1 MTAMLTIRGNI
12 SMREIFKYGYKLA
25 VGQEIIDLVTDLRN
39 NPSRYKIN
47 NYSDPV
53 RVYRDG
59 KFLLLAFASGDIK
72 LLGIIYTGFK
82 ARMIHKAL
90 CYAMMNGCEVE

>member
-1 MTAMLTIRGNI
+1 
-12 SMREIFKYGYKLA
+12 MRKIFTYIYELV
-25 VGQEIIDLVTDLRN
+25 VGQEVIDLVTDIRN
-39 NPSRYKIN
+39 NPSSYKIN

-59 KFLLLAFASGDIK
+59 KFLLWAFGSGYVK
-72 LLGIIYTGFK
+72 VLNVTYTGFR
-82 ARMIHKAL
+82 ALLIHRAL